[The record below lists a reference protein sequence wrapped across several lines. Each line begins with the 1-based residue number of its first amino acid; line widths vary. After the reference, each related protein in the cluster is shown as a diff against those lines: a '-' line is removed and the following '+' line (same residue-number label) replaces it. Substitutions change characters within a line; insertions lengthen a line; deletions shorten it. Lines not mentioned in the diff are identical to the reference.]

1 MPTSTSP
8 RATASRAGTSSRP
21 ARVRMPRAQRE
32 EQILTVA
39 EQVFAER
46 GYSSTTMEEIAEQ
59 VGVTKPLIYE
69 YFGSKEG
76 LLSACITRA
85 RAQLREATESA
96 WESVGPDAP
105 LEEVFRA
112 GVRAFF
118 TFIDG
123 HATAFVLIQQEGAVA
138 SQASPLIE
146 SIREQQ
152 SAATVATFRAAPSLA
167 GVPDV
172 LLEGYAEVVIGA
184 CERLAVWRTTKPGV
198 GVDDATDIIVSSVWG
213 GLAALV
219 PSAG

>member
-1 MPTSTSP
+1 
-8 RATASRAGTSSRP
+8 
-21 ARVRMPRAQRE
+21 MPRAQRE
-32 EQILTVA
+32 EQILTIA
-39 EQVFAER
+39 EQVFADR
-46 GYSSTTMEEIAEQ
+46 GYQATTMEDIADR

-85 RAQLREATESA
+85 RTQLREATEFA
-96 WESVGPDAP
+96 WASVGRDAS

-112 GVRAFF
+112 GVHAFF

-152 SAATVATFRAAPSLA
+152 SAATVATFRAAPALA

-184 CERLAVWRTTKPGV
+184 CERLALWRAGRPEV
-198 GVDDATDIIVSSVWG
+198 SVDDATQLVVSSVWD
-213 GLAALV
+213 GLAALL
-219 PSAG
+219 PAARS

>member
-1 MPTSTSP
+1 MPTTTSSP
-8 RATASRAGTSSRP
+8 RRASSAGPDRP
-21 ARVRMPRAQRE
+21 TRVRMPRAQRE

-46 GYSSTTMEEIAEQ
+46 GYQATTMEDIAEQ

-76 LLSACITRA
+76 LLAACINRA
-85 RAQLREATESA
+85 RTQLREATETSWASA
-96 WESVGPDAP
+96 GPDAS

-152 SAATVATFRAAPSLA
+152 SAATVATFRAAPALA

-184 CERLAVWRTTKPGV
+184 CERLALWRAGRQDV
-198 GVDDATDIIVSSVWG
+198 GVDDATDIVVSSVWG

>member
-1 MPTSTSP
+1 MPTPAPS
-8 RATASRAGTSSRP
+8 ATRP
-21 ARVRMPRAQRE
+21 TRVRMPRAQRE
-32 EQILTVA
+32 EQILAVA

-46 GYSSTTMEEIAEQ
+46 GYQATTMEDIADR

-85 RAQLREATESA
+85 RTQLREATEAS
-96 WESVGPDAP
+96 WEAVGPDAA
-105 LEEVFRA
+105 LEDVFRA

-118 TFIDG
+118 TFIDE

-152 SAATVATFRAAPSLA
+152 SAATVATFRAAPALA

-172 LLEGYAEVVIGA
+172 RARGVCRGGHRRVRAA
-184 CERLAVWRTTKPGV
+184 CGMARRP
-198 GVDDATDIIVSSVWG
+198 
-213 GLAALV
+213 
-219 PSAG
+219 P

>member
-1 MPTSTSP
+1 MPTTTSSP
-8 RATASRAGTSSRP
+8 RRASTTGPDRP
-21 ARVRMPRAQRE
+21 TRVRMPRAQRE

-46 GYSSTTMEEIAEQ
+46 GYQATTMEDIAEQ

-76 LLSACITRA
+76 LLAACINRA
-85 RAQLREATESA
+85 RTQLREATEASWA
-96 WESVGPDAP
+96 AVGPDAS

-152 SAATVATFRAAPSLA
+152 SAATVATFRAAPALA

-172 LLEGYAEVVIGA
+172 LLEGCAEVVIGA
-184 CERLAVWRTTKPGV
+184 CERLAVWRAGRPDV
-198 GVDDATDIIVSSVWG
+198 GVDDATEIVVTSVWG

-219 PSAG
+219 PSGS